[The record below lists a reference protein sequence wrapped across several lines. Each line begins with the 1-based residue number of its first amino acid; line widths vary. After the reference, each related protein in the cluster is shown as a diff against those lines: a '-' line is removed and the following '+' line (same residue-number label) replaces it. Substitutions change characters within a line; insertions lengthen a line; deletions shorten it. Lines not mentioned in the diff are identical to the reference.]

1 MTSIQSHRKTYPIFS
16 KQIETYLHDEEPQK
30 VYIIVL
36 FLNVGKYLLT
46 FKAFLCKSQGQ
57 S

>member
-1 MTSIQSHRKTYPIFS
+1 MTSIQCHRETYPPFS
-16 KQIETYLHDEEPQK
+16 KQIETYQHDEEPQE

-46 FKAFLCKSQGQ
+46 FKVFLCKSQGQ

>member
-1 MTSIQSHRKTYPIFS
+1 MTPIQCHRKTHPLFS
-16 KQIETYLHDEEPQK
+16 KQIETYLHDEEPQE

-46 FKAFLCKSQGQ
+46 FKAFLSKSLGQ

>member
-16 KQIETYLHDEEPQK
+16 KQIETYLPDEEPQQ

-36 FLNVGKYLLT
+36 FLNLGKYLLT